1 MDHRVAFKV
10 YYEDTDALGIVYY
23 ANYLKYLE
31 RGRTEYV
38 AAHGRTVQDWNA
50 DGYLIVVHTVH
61 LTYRRPARLGDVV
74 DVVSDFTLDSRFRG
88 TFHQRVERAGEVLVD
103 GRIEVVCLDAD
114 QQLISFPPGLRE
126 LAGPPDPSSDPS

>member
-1 MDHRVAFKV
+1 MTYKV

-31 RGRTEYV
+31 RGRTEYL
-38 AAHGRTVQDWNA
+38 AAHGRTVQEWNA
-50 DGYLIVVHTVH
+50 DGYLIVVHTVQ

-74 DVVSDFTLDSRFRG
+74 EVMSSFTLDSRFRG

-103 GRIEVVCLDAD
+103 GRVEVVCLDAD

-126 LAGPPDPSSDPS
+126 LAAPPPGEAAPSS